1 MAGFITERLL
11 LCPYTEADLDDLVSL
26 CSDPLVRPLV
36 IHDEVGPRGPKFRER
51 LRLSME
57 RATFAAIIR
66 LKSTGEFMGQAMVT
80 ITNTKNFLEGSFAI
94 CLLPKFWD
102 NGYGTEATHY
112 MVDYSFRWLDLQRI
126 SLMVLSS
133 NLRAIAVYQK
143 IGFRIEGRKRRFWWM
158 SGRWDDIFLMSIL
171 YEEWAARELQWTF
184 SADAIHHHTHPCSLC
199 WPIFQPHYCLYSQHL
214 Q

>member
-1 MAGFITERLL
+1 MAGFTTERLL
-11 LCPYTEADLDDLVSL
+11 LCPYTEADLDDLTSL
-26 CSDPLVRPLV
+26 CGNPLVS
-36 IHDEVGPRGPKFRER
+36 PRSPKFRER

-57 RATFAAIIR
+57 RAVFAAIIR

-80 ITNTKNFLEGSFAI
+80 VTDTKHFLEGSFAI
-94 CLLPKFWD
+94 CLLPKFWN

-112 MVDYSFRWLDLQRI
+112 MIDYSFRC
-126 SLMVLSS
+126 

-158 SGRWDDIFLMSIL
+158 SGRWDDIFLMGIL

-184 SADAIHHHTHPCSLC
+184 GADAIHHHVHPCSLC
-199 WPIFQPHYCLYSQHL
+199 SPVFQPHYCLYSEYFH
-214 Q
+214 

>member
-1 MAGFITERLL
+1 MAGFTTERLL
-11 LCPYTEADLDDLVSL
+11 LCPYTEADLDDLTSL
-26 CSDPLVRPLV
+26 CGNPLVWPLV
-36 IHDEVGPRGPKFRER
+36 LHDEVSPRSPKFRER

-57 RATFAAIIR
+57 RAVFAAIIR

-80 ITNTKNFLEGSFAI
+80 VTDTKHFLEGSFAI
-94 CLLPKFWD
+94 CLLPKFWN

-112 MVDYSFRWLDLQRI
+112 MVDYSFRWFDLQRI
-126 SLMVLSS
+126 SLTVLSS

-158 SGRWDDIFLMSIL
+158 SGRWDDIFLMGIL

-184 SADAIHHHTHPCSLC
+184 GADAIHHHVHPCSLC
-199 WPIFQPHYCLYSQHL
+199 SPVFQPHYCLYSEYLH
-214 Q
+214 